1 MDFDIFFTCGIKY
14 AHCAICAFGQY
25 AGFSQ
30 IRSQLSLLA
39 LLQVSLYSTTSF
51 EHTMELDIRK
61 LVDVISNSYLFP
73 KEPTNRGLVNFVTGA
88 LVEPE
93 ITHDLLHAR
102 TMGEKDFEIAVQY
115 YFFKNPSIKFPKRK
129 RKLLTFSTTQK
140 KKCRQSPAKQE
151 QKTITM
157 CTKRTIAWANQHQTA
172 TECVGVQFIEQPRAL
187 VDVNNKPTKGR
198 KSFITQNLAAR
209 YTTIINNSLPDQWT
223 TELVVLDGMFLI
235 HVKPFGRNT
244 NFAEYVRL
252 LLRRFVQLHF
262 KQGTREVHVLFDKPP
277 QSNFNPKQWEQEKRD
292 DGQKQTTSVHV
303 HDIRDTTQV
312 PSNWKEFI
320 ACRQCKQSLTLYLA
334 LKMLVFSPSVMN
346 HSDQKLITAGP
357 TEPMSCTMMGAI
369 SSEDQYKTDALEAD
383 SRIWRHCQRSHLN
396 KHYIFSPDTDTYIIG
411 LTNHKQGAET
421 FIDLTPV
428 GSEDTKIMNL
438 NMLIKSM
445 KSDPDLELIEQDS
458 IPTVLQSLYASTGC
472 DYNPFFS
479 GIGKGSFLKAFYTHA
494 EFICSNGSLSDIDP
508 NNKEGYL
515 SFLRLVGTA
524 YFLKYR
530 GTYQGTKSPVYLFH
544 SCKSTSSLEQ
554 HITWLNK
561 IREHVWV
568 HTYEEKNLLPS
579 HTALKFQWSRALWV
593 VHMWA
598 QAGSQ
603 HTELLPPT
611 QHGWKKSDD
620 TYTFHWDSDETIT
633 AIRKRVDKLTKGC
646 GCKKNMCMT
655 KQCGCKQKG
664 LTCGPGCQCMNC
676 GNIHPQAPLPETP
689 QHTLYFQ
696 NEMEQSLLIGEEV
709 ELRNDSDS
717 SDTDVDTD
725 TDTVS
730 STDSDTA
737 NDICNTTDI

>member
-1 MDFDIFFTCGIKY
+1 M
-14 AHCAICAFGQY
+14 FGQY
-25 AGFSQ
+25 AGFNQ
-30 IRSQLSLLA
+30 IWSQLLLLLA

-61 LVDVISNSYLFP
+61 LVHVISNSYLFP
-73 KEPTNRGLVNFVTGA
+73 KEPTNRGLVNFATGA

-102 TMGEKDFEIAVQY
+102 AMGEKDFEIAVQY
-115 YFFKNPSIKFPKRK
+115 YFFKNPSIKFQKRK

-140 KKCRQSPAKQE
+140 KKRRQSPAKQE

-172 TECVGVQFIEQPRAL
+172 TECIGVQFIEQPRAL

-209 YTTIINNSLPDQWT
+209 YTTIINNSLPDQWI

-292 DGQKQTTSVHV
+292 DGQKPITSVHV
-303 HDIRDTTQV
+303 HDISDTTQV

-320 ACRQCKQSLTLYLA
+320 ACRQCKQSLILYLA

-369 SSEDQYKTDALEAD
+369 SNEDQYKTDAQEAD
-383 SRIWRHCQRSHLN
+383 SRIWRHCQQSHLN

-438 NMLIKSM
+438 NILIKSL

-508 NNKEGYL
+508 NNEEGYH

-530 GTYQGTKSPVYLFH
+530 GTYQGTKSPVHLFH

-579 HTALKFQWSRALWV
+579 HTALKFQWLRALWV

-620 TYTFHWDSDETIT
+620 AYTFHWDSDETIM

-689 QHTLYFQ
+689 QRTLYFQ

-717 SDTDVDTD
+717 SDTDVNTD

-730 STDSDTA
+730 STDSGTA